1 MYLFTNI
8 FFWINIFFK
17 KKSNLNYLIFC
28 SISFHL
34 LPSSFFHLLLIL
46 LNLILLPCPLPLP
59 SPFLLNS
66 PLFIILHISSPPSFS
81 SSMSSF
87 CPLLLVLY
95 LGPLVLSLLPPCF
108 SFNSSSEFFCS
119 LFFSFLSSSFLPLPC
134 LPLLLLLLWRT
145 KTKMGHP
152 LENIAS
158 LSIISASWRREQLN
172 HTFVALRHP
181 SWLPFFTFFI

>member
-17 KKSNLNYLIFC
+17 KKIQSELFNFLFYF
-28 SISFHL
+28 F
-34 LPSSFFHLLLIL
+34 PSTPYFHLLLIL
-46 LNLILLPCPLPLP
+46 LNLILLPCPLPLS

-95 LGPLVLSLLPPCF
+95 LGPLLLSLLPPCF